1 MRGAAIAAGLLFA
14 CLAFAL
20 AFVPRRTAVAAI
32 SLSVLMVVA
41 VYFIVAHPPV
51 ELAFAGCWI
60 SLAIAALSVY
70 WPETAGSRGWLCVAF
85 AANAGFW
92 AGLVLKTEAT
102 AGALLP
108 VIAALLL
115 CLPAQFCVARGWA
128 IAPRVVTSWL
138 LAVALLVGAI
148 PHLIVHPG
156 YVPDHR
162 E

>member
-1 MRGAAIAAGLLFA
+1 M
-14 CLAFAL
+14 
-20 AFVPRRTAVAAI
+20 
-32 SLSVLMVVA
+32 
-41 VYFIVAHPPV
+41 
-51 ELAFAGCWI
+51 
-60 SLAIAALSVY
+60 
-70 WPETAGSRGWLCVAF
+70 
-85 AANAGFW
+85 
-92 AGLVLKTEAT
+92 LKTEAS